1 MNYVFIEQ
9 HLCFVKITLKFDK
22 IYNVS
27 NVFFHPQIFYW
38 QNKNTIKLIVKLN
51 KTNKNLSMWC
61 FWWIAIR
68 WNFSKFNHIFI
79 WFFCLDNNFHFVF
92 HYKGVSNS
100 TPIFSLAH
108 ISIHIYII
116 FYNWICAIFVLHYE
130 TYQTYII
137 SYLVLMKNQ
146 EVLIMPFIL

>member
-1 MNYVFIEQ
+1 MEDATVLPLPFPDALKIHYLYQTFAFMVQMKMWIKGINTLSVKILNYILIEQ

-100 TPIFSLAH
+100 TPIF
-108 ISIHIYII
+108 
-116 FYNWICAIFVLHYE
+116 
-130 TYQTYII
+130 
-137 SYLVLMKNQ
+137 
-146 EVLIMPFIL
+146 